1 MKLKFIYLTAAM
13 PLIAAMTSCNNDE
26 PKIDDE
32 TEKPVITTGA
42 YIINTGNW
50 GANDGSIQWY
60 DINKGIVSSD
70 IYAASNGKGIGD
82 LQDLCVYGS
91 KLYAV
96 SSTSSKIE
104 ILDKEGKIIKS
115 MPLTTSDNKPLQ
127 PRYATAGDGYVF
139 FTAYDGTVSKLDTLS
154 QEIVSSVN
162 VGDHPEGLSYTKGKV
177 FVNIS
182 GYGMG
187 NTVAVVDANTM
198 TKVKDITVL
207 LNPYTQS
214 IVGSDG
220 FVYIVSNGNYASS
233 DGLEEEDYIYGTLQ
247 RINPDTYQV
256 EELCNASYIANKGDK
271 MYILYSEYYL
281 PDRAKC
287 FVYDIKTGKETDFV
301 KFSDIPNPGGIAVD
315 PETEDVY
322 IINQPYG
329 ALNDVYVYDKDGNKK
344 SQFEAGQ
351 YTTGIRF
358 VTE

>member
-1 MKLKFIYLTAAM
+1 
-13 PLIAAMTSCNNDE
+13 
-26 PKIDDE
+26 
-32 TEKPVITTGA
+32 
-42 YIINTGNW
+42 
-50 GANDGSIQWY
+50 
-60 DINKGIVSSD
+60 
-70 IYAASNGKGIGD
+70 
-82 LQDLCVYGS
+82 
-91 KLYAV
+91 
-96 SSTSSKIE
+96 
-104 ILDKEGKIIKS
+104 
-115 MPLTTSDNKPLQ
+115 
-127 PRYATAGDGYVF
+127 
-139 FTAYDGTVSKLDTLS
+139 
-154 QEIVSSVN
+154 
-162 VGDHPEGLSYTKGKV
+162 
-177 FVNIS
+177 
-182 GYGMG
+182 MG

-220 FVYIVSNGNYASS
+220 FVYIVSNGNYAGS
-233 DGLEEEDYIYGTLQ
+233 DGLEEEDYIYGALQ

>member
-1 MKLKFIYLTAAM
+1 MKLKFIYLAAAM

-26 PKIDDE
+26 PGTDGG

-42 YIINTGNW
+42 YIINTGN
-50 GANDGSIQWY
+50 GANGGSIQWY
-60 DINKGIVSSD
+60 DINKGTVSSD

-104 ILDKEGKIIKS
+104 ILDKGGKIIKS
-115 MPLTTSDNKPLQ
+115 MPLTMSDKKPLQ
-127 PRYATAGDGYVF
+127 PRFATAGDGYVF
-139 FTAYDGTVSKLDTLS
+139 FTAYDGSVSKLDTLS

-177 FVNIS
+177 FVNVS
-182 GYGMG
+182 GYGEG
-187 NTVAVVDANTM
+187 NTVAVVDAKTM

-220 FVYIVSNGNYASS
+220 FVYIVSNGNYAGK
-233 DGLEEEDYIYGTLQ
+233 DGLEEKDYIYGTLQ

-256 EELCNASYIANKGDK
+256 EELCNATYIANKGDK
-271 MYILYSEYYL
+271 MYILYSEFYL
-281 PDRAKC
+281 PERARC
-287 FVYDIKTGKETDFV
+287 FVYDTKTGKETDFV
-301 KFSDIPNPGGIAVD
+301 NFSDIPTPGGIAVD

-329 ALNDVYVYDKDGNKK
+329 ALNDVYVYDKNGTKK

>member
-162 VGDHPEGLSYTKGKV
+162 VGDQDCH
-177 FVNIS
+177 
-182 GYGMG
+182 
-187 NTVAVVDANTM
+187 
-198 TKVKDITVL
+198 
-207 LNPYTQS
+207 
-214 IVGSDG
+214 
-220 FVYIVSNGNYASS
+220 
-233 DGLEEEDYIYGTLQ
+233 TL
-247 RINPDTYQV
+247 
-256 EELCNASYIANKGDK
+256 
-271 MYILYSEYYL
+271 
-281 PDRAKC
+281 
-287 FVYDIKTGKETDFV
+287 KER
-301 KFSDIPNPGGIAVD
+301 FS
-315 PETEDVY
+315 
-322 IINQPYG
+322 
-329 ALNDVYVYDKDGNKK
+329 
-344 SQFEAGQ
+344 
-351 YTTGIRF
+351 
-358 VTE
+358 

>member
-13 PLIAAMTSCNNDE
+13 FLITAMTSCNNDE
-26 PKIDDE
+26 PGIDDG

-60 DINKGIVSSD
+60 DIDKGTASSD

-96 SSTSSKIE
+96 STTSSKIE
-104 ILDKEGKIIKS
+104 ILNKEGKMIKS
-115 MPLTTSDNKPLQ
+115 ISLKTSNKSQ
-127 PRYATAGDGYVF
+127 DPRFATAGDGYVF

-162 VGDHPEGLSYTKGKV
+162 VGNYPEGLSYTKGKI

-182 GYGMG
+182 GYGVG
-187 NTVAVVDANTM
+187 NTVAVVDAKTM
-198 TKVKDITVL
+198 TKVEDITVL

-220 FVYIVSNGNYASS
+220 FVYIVSNGNYAGK
-233 DGLEEEDYIYGTLQ
+233 DGLDEKDYIYGTLQ

-271 MYILYSEYYL
+271 MYILYSEFYL
-281 PDRAKC
+281 PERARC
-287 FVYDIKTGKETDFV
+287 FVYDIKTGKETEFV

-322 IINQPYG
+322 IINQING
-329 ALNDVYVYDKDGNKK
+329 ALNDVYIYDKNGTKK
-344 SQFEAGQ
+344 SQFETGN